1 MLTTRVKT
9 IYHNRMKRKIALFA
23 LINSA
28 VMALILCGNTAV
40 ILTTVIALG
49 VVGFEIALFLL
60 LFNSNKN

>member
-1 MLTTRVKT
+1 
-9 IYHNRMKRKIALFA
+9 MKRKIALFA